1 MTQEEILKLEVG
13 SIVQNKDKYEGEG
26 DLMLITLPRATAS
39 DNVKVIHVNC
49 EKHSALNGMV
59 EIKDIEHLQS
69 YDFVGMADFSE
80 MNVEAAQPELEQ
92 PVELDWDEAKK
103 WLDRIR
109 KDYTE
114 IGASGLIGL
123 HVTINPLLIRYERGE
138 RTKSL
143 YDDIMDLS

>member
-1 MTQEEILKLEVG
+1 MTQNEILQLEIG
-13 SIVQNKDKYEGEG
+13 AIIQNKDKYEGEG
-26 DLMLITLPRATAS
+26 DFMLISLPREAIT
-39 DNVKVIHVNC
+39 DNVRMIHVNC
-49 EKHSALNGMV
+49 EKHSAMNGMV

-69 YDFVGMADFSE
+69 YNFVGMADFSE
-80 MNVEAAQPELEQ
+80 MNVEVAQPQLEQ

-114 IGASGLIGL
+114 VGTPGLIGL

-138 RTKSL
+138 RTKQL
-143 YDDIMDLS
+143 YDDIMELQ